1 MEVGGYLTKYKRP
14 SKEIYQRYHSN
25 AYRMLADIAK
35 YHEVQLSQVTFEL
48 IIEFFEDN
56 FNIVFN
62 YFESN
67 LLYTWFPNKKQ
78 ELKYPLTTR
87 NALSLVDSS
96 FCNVCSGMTIPD
108 FDTGRYLV
116 YINQDVVKGRVMF
129 TLLHE
134 LTHIYCHLMDSEYE
148 QVLVSKTSSSY
159 SDSYPE
165 HIAPLEEEA
174 NTIASI
180 LFLNDQQLL
189 KHIKSGMA
197 FEQLK
202 EQSQMSPPALHNSL
216 MNFLMY
222 NCHCQEYYALSIVQ
236 AYKQD
241 EDWAIITLQQFQ
253 REMAA

>member
-1 MEVGGYLTKYKRP
+1 
-14 SKEIYQRYHSN
+14 
-25 AYRMLADIAK
+25 MLVDIAE
-35 YHEVQLSQVTFEL
+35 YHNIYLSQVTFEF
-48 IIEFFEDN
+48 IIGFFEDN
-56 FNIVFN
+56 FNIIFN

-87 NALSLVDSS
+87 NALSLVDST

-134 LTHIYCHLMDSEYE
+134 LTHIYCHLMDTKYE

-159 SDSYPE
+159 SDSYPA

-174 NTIASI
+174 NVIASI

-189 KHIKSGMA
+189 KHIKSGTT

-202 EQSQMSPPALHNSL
+202 EQSQMSPPALHNRL
-216 MNFLMY
+216 MNFLMF
-222 NCHCQEYYALSIVQ
+222 NCNCQESYALSIVLDYRD
-236 AYKQD
+236 AN
-241 EDWAIITLQQFQ
+241 DWAIETLQQFE
-253 REMAA
+253 RELRKTA